1 MSPCSL
7 DRSDH
12 LRLNRCPDVEVQG
25 HPRGSPRRKRER
37 ADVGFLLGGQALATL
52 IAFAV
57 PVLYNCV
64 LTSLPPSLLES
75 FEQGP
80 FGNLCKRLRGI
91 TYIRLWG
98 KQRWHTFLEAILHF
112 LKTAALDGINKRNS
126 SKSSRICFC
135 SWRVKRRQYAALLYV
150 RTSMLGPF
158 DRRKNVDCELRL
170 FIP

>member
-1 MSPCSL
+1 MGVLSHSLRGAPLRLCPPGCSPSCAGSRWPHCCEAGTWQRHAIGSGTPPLSPCSL

-52 IAFAV
+52 IALAV

-80 FGNLCKRLRGI
+80 FGNLFK
-91 TYIRLWG
+91 
-98 KQRWHTFLEAILHF
+98 
-112 LKTAALDGINKRNS
+112 D
-126 SKSSRICFC
+126 
-135 SWRVKRRQYAALLYV
+135 
-150 RTSMLGPF
+150 
-158 DRRKNVDCELRL
+158 
-170 FIP
+170 